1 MAKDKLKINT
11 LDFFPP
17 VSAELYVKG
26 KRVIQFEEKSE
37 YPAEV
42 YITSAKSDNEHKVIE
57 N

>member
-11 LDFFPP
+11 SDFFPS
-17 VSAELYVKG
+17 VSAEIYVKG
-26 KRVIQFEEKSE
+26 KRFIQFKEKSE

-42 YITSAKSDNEHKVIE
+42 YITSAKSDNEHKVLE

>member
-42 YITSAKSDNEHKVIE
+42 YITSAKSDNEHKIIE